1 MAKVSMEGAA
11 GFSHHYPKLATIVTA
26 RAKGKDN
33 AMAVA
38 WHSSISVNPP
48 LYGVSIAPGR
58 FTYEL
63 LLKAGEFGI
72 NFMPMDKA
80 ELVAAVGGSSGRL
93 MDKFDKFGLTKET
106 PLKTSVPIL
115 KDAYA
120 AYECKLVDHKTYGDH
135 VWVVGEI
142 LATHYDEELFN
153 EKQELVLERFSPAL
167 YLGAEK
173 YTTVARDILKQ
184 LDRKVYGKG

>member
-1 MAKVSMEGAA
+1 MAKVSVEGAA
-11 GFSHHYPKLATIVTA
+11 GYAHHYPKLATIVTA
-26 RAKGKDN
+26 HAKGKDN

-63 LLKAGEFGI
+63 IVKAGEFGV
-72 NFMPMDKA
+72 NFIAMDKA
-80 ELVAAVGGSSGRL
+80 ELVAAVGGCSGRAV
-93 MDKFDKFGLTKET
+93 DKFDKFGLAKET
-106 PLKTSVPIL
+106 PLKTSAPVL

-142 LATHYDEELFN
+142 LATHYDDEVFPQ
-153 EKQELVLERFSPAL
+153 KQGLDMARFSPAL

-173 YTTVARDILKQ
+173 YTTVANDVLRQ

>member
-1 MAKVSMEGAA
+1 MAKVSVEGAA
-11 GFSHHYPKLATIVTA
+11 GYSHHYPKLATIVTA
-26 RAKGKDN
+26 HAKGKDN

-58 FTYEL
+58 FTYEMIVES
-63 LLKAGEFGI
+63 GEFGV
-72 NFMPMDKA
+72 NFMAMDRA
-80 ELVAAVGGSSGRL
+80 ELVAAVGGSSGRA

-106 PLKTSVPIL
+106 SLKTAAPVL
-115 KDAYA
+115 REAYA
-120 AYECKLVDHKTYGDH
+120 AYECRLVDHKTYGDH

-142 LATHYDEELFN
+142 VATHYDDELFSD
-153 EKQELVLERFSPAL
+153 KQGLDMGRFAPAL

-173 YTTVARDILKQ
+173 YTTVARDILRQ

>member
-63 LLKAGEFGI
+63 LLEAGEFGV

-93 MDKFDKFGLTKET
+93 MDKFEKFGLMKET

-120 AYECKLVDHKTYGDH
+120 SYECKLVDHKTYGDH

-142 LATHYDEELFN
+142 LASHFDEELFN
-153 EKQELVLERFSPAL
+153 EKQELILERFSPAL

>member
-1 MAKVSMEGAA
+1 MAHASLEGAG

-26 RAKGKDN
+26 NARGKEN
-33 AMAVA
+33 AMAAA

-63 LLKAGEFGI
+63 LLEAGEFGI
-72 NFMPMDKA
+72 NFMPIEKA
-80 ELVAAVGGSSGRL
+80 ELVAAVGGSSGRA
-93 MDKFDKFGLTKET
+93 MDKFEKFGLTKET
-106 PLKTSVPIL
+106 PIKTSVPIL

-120 AYECKLVDHKTYGDH
+120 AYECRLVDHKTYGDH
-135 VWVVGEI
+135 IWVVGEI
-142 LATHYDEELFN
+142 LATHYDDELFTEN
-153 EKQELVLERFSPAL
+153 QGLNMEQFSPAL

-173 YTTVARDILKQ
+173 YTTVAKNVTRLI
-184 LDRKVYGKG
+184 DRKVYGKG

>member
-1 MAKVSMEGAA
+1 MAKASIEGAA

-26 RAKGKDN
+26 SAKGKDN

-38 WHSSISVNPP
+38 WHSSISANPP
-48 LYGVSIAPGR
+48 LYGVSIASGR

-63 LLKAGEFGI
+63 LLQAGEFGI
-72 NFMPMDKA
+72 NFMPIEKA
-80 ELVAAVGGSSGRL
+80 ELIAAVGGSSGRL
-93 MDKFDKFGLTKET
+93 VDKFEKFGLEKET

-120 AYECKLVDHKTYGDH
+120 SYECRLVDNKMYGDH

-142 LATHYDEELFN
+142 LATHFYEELFT
-153 EKQELVLERFSPAL
+153 EKQGLALERFAPAL
-167 YLGAEK
+167 YLGADQ
-173 YTTVARDILKQ
+173 YTTVSRDILKQ
-184 LDRKVYGKG
+184 LDRKVYEKV